1 MERSDSL
8 IRLVAVLVFVAVMAY
23 LGVSFLSGVRDP
35 LRTVKAV
42 GMETHDGVDTA
53 GFIVRDEEV
62 LAASG
67 ADLAVTATEGARLSK
82 GETVAVRY
90 SGAAAMERAQRI
102 SEIQL
107 RIRQLTAVMNGK
119 TDDELSGSAI
129 RDLSRLVLSE
139 DLGKLYS
146 VERDV
151 DAYIISGSAL
161 SSGGE
166 AAEIA
171 RLEAELHTL
180 AQSAES
186 DTQRLT
192 APFAGTFSF
201 SVDGFEDLGPED
213 LQDLTPSGFRALFS
227 EARDPEADA
236 VGRLARGI
244 RWYYVT
250 VLDEKSALRLT
261 PGKQVN
267 LSFSRTYAA
276 QVSMRVESVSQPE
289 EGECCVVLS
298 SDRYLQD
305 TAALREA
312 TAEIVFGTLSGVSVP
327 REALHLNDEGQ
338 TVVYI
343 LEGVRAREVPVTVL
357 TETAD
362 LYMVKETRGGLR
374 VNDQVIV
381 RAASLYDGAVVE
393 R

>member
-23 LGVSFLSGVRDP
+23 LGVSFVTSFRDP

-42 GMETHDGVDTA
+42 GMETHDGVETA

-62 LAASG
+62 LTASG
-67 ADLAVTATEGARLSK
+67 ADLAVTATEGARLAK

-119 TDDELSGSAI
+119 TDDELSGSAVQS
-129 RDLSRLVLSE
+129 LSKLVLSE
-139 DLGKLYS
+139 DLSKLYS
-146 VERDV
+146 VARDV

-161 SSGGE
+161 SSGNE

-171 RLEAELHTL
+171 SLEAELHDL

-201 SVDGFEDLGPED
+201 SVDGFEDLGPEA
-213 LQDLTPSGFRALFS
+213 LEDLTPSGFRELFA
-227 EARDPEADA
+227 EPRAPEADA
-236 VGRLARGI
+236 VGRLAKGI

-261 PGKQVN
+261 PGKSVDT
-267 LSFSRTYAA
+267 LFSRTYAA
-276 QVSMRVESVSQPE
+276 QLTMRVESVSQPE
-289 EGECCVVLS
+289 DGECCVVLS
-298 SDRYLQD
+298 SDRYLQN

-327 REALHLNDEGQ
+327 REALHLNDEGE

-343 LEGVRAREVPVTVL
+343 LEGVRAREIPVTIL

-362 LYMVKETRGGLR
+362 LYMVEATRDGLR
-374 VNDQVIV
+374 VNDQIIV
-381 RAASLYDGAVVE
+381 RAAALYNGAVVE